1 MLFANNTRSCA
12 KASPNQ
18 TFPCLISA
26 DSSDLRA
33 SLNSSM
39 ALELF
44 PFCPVLDGPE
54 GILSD
59 FPARRLLHG
68 AGGRVPFMAGT
79 VLDEG
84 LFLSKLMIAC

>member
-1 MLFANNTRSCA
+1 MLFVNNTRSCA
-12 KASPNQ
+12 TASPNN

-33 SLNSSM
+33 SLD
-39 ALELF
+39 AAFAIELF
-44 PFCPVLDGPE
+44 PFRPVLDGPE

-59 FPARRLLHG
+59 LPARRLSHG

-79 VLDEG
+79 TLDEG
-84 LFLSKLMIAC
+84 LFLSGS